1 MLGVLRER
9 RGTCRTKRALL
20 KLLAMEQQ
28 IEIAL
33 VVEIYEMIKHNRPR
47 PEACSQNIRLRAC
60 RRRIATRWNAFEP
73 M

>member
-1 MLGVLRER
+1 VLGVLRER

-33 VVEIYEMIKHNRPR
+33 VVEIY
-47 PEACSQNIRLRAC
+47 
-60 RRRIATRWNAFEP
+60 
-73 M
+73 